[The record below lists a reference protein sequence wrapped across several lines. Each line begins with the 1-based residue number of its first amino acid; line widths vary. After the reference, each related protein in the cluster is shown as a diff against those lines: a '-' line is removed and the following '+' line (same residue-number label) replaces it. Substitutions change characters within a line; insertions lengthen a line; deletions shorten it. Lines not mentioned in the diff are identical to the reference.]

1 MGQVA
6 LISLDHMRAT
16 HHLSQLRQ
24 RMHECFDQWLD
35 MLEPSLDDKPMS
47 LPDLTAVMGQ
57 LRQDLMGSL
66 SLARNSNLKIQGLWI
81 NSVSNLSFE
90 PLSRLT

>member
-1 MGQVA
+1 MGQAA

-24 RMHECFDQWLD
+24 RMHECFHQWLD

-57 LRQDLMGSL
+57 LRQDLMGRL
-66 SLARNSNLKIQGLWI
+66 DRN
-81 NSVSNLSFE
+81 
-90 PLSRLT
+90 RH